1 VAQAAPP
8 RQDAPTEGDS
18 DECIG
23 CHEGLR
29 DYWEHGAHSQ
39 ALSDPVFQAAW
50 QEQGQPAECLACH
63 TSGYDAATGEYLA
76 EGVDCVACH
85 YPVMDDHP
93 DNYMPTDVSSR
104 LCGSCHTETFSEWQ
118 DSHHASEDMACSQC
132 HNPHTADLRVESAQA
147 LCQQCHQDQSHFFS
161 FTGHAKEGLLCTDC
175 HLTVEDGALGEGH
188 GSRSHSFKVDLQTCN
203 QCHEGDMHAAL
214 EQEAGL
220 APSKDVACYRTD
232 MVRATVAPE
241 QPVEAEP
248 QQANPLVYFLPAA
261 IGLMF
266 GVVIAPFAENLYRR
280 RREDK

>member
-1 VAQAAPP
+1 
-8 RQDAPTEGDS
+8 
-18 DECIG
+18 
-23 CHEGLR
+23 
-29 DYWEHGAHSQ
+29 
-39 ALSDPVFQAAW
+39 
-50 QEQGQPAECLACH
+50 
-63 TSGYDAATGEYLA
+63 
-76 EGVDCVACH
+76 
-85 YPVMDDHP
+85 M
-93 DNYMPTDVSSR
+93 
-104 LCGSCHTETFSEWQ
+104 
-118 DSHHASEDMACSQC
+118 
-132 HNPHTADLRVESAQA
+132 
-147 LCQQCHQDQSHFFS
+147 
-161 FTGHAKEGLLCTDC
+161 LCTDC

-241 QPVEAEP
+241 QPIEAEP